1 MKRSTARIVLGSMA
15 LALTGCTFTSTSDQW
30 NGRIGPNGK
39 PVYVK
44 SQTEVGVNFLIF
56 VPFLGATSLPEQI
69 RNVTSE
75 IATENGNTVRM
86 VESSVEN
93 YWYGFSP
100 FTWIITPVVTTVAA
114 EYEPT
119 AKQIADD
126 EAKRKQEG

>member
-1 MKRSTARIVLGSMA
+1 MNRSSARIVLGSMA

-75 IATENGNTVRM
+75 IAAENGNTVRM